1 MFIKLTRVSAIKRDF
16 YIRADSIITISA
28 DADGNT
34 TITTSNEF
42 GFPVTETPDE
52 ILELI
57 QKGITDVNY

>member
-16 YIRADSIITISA
+16 YIRADSIITIAA

-42 GFPVTETPDE
+42 GFAVVETPAE
-52 ILELI
+52 IVKLI
-57 QKGITDVNY
+57 QGITDCQ

>member
-16 YIRADSIITISA
+16 YIRADSIITIGA

-42 GFPVTETPDE
+42 GFPVTETPSE

-57 QKGITDVNY
+57 RGEQ

>member
-16 YIRADSIITISA
+16 YIRVDSIITIAA

-42 GFPVTETPDE
+42 GFAVVETPKE
-52 ILELI
+52 IISLI
-57 QKGITDVNY
+57 QGITDCQ

>member
-42 GFPVTETPDE
+42 GFPVTETPGE
-52 ILELI
+52 IIALV
-57 QKGITDVNY
+57 QGVTDVNY